1 MSDLEILFPSAVEIT
16 MAGRRVRLKP
26 VLLRDFELFGKVAGA
41 LIAAIG
47 SASGNELAAFSK
59 KHGRD
64 LRVLLR
70 RTTSLGYFRVRRLPF
85 PVALQL
91 CGQVISVNSGFF
103 ADAQLALATA
113 LAGPQLPNAC

>member
-1 MSDLEILFPSAVEIT
+1 MSDLEILFPSPVEISID
-16 MAGRRVRLKP
+16 GRRVRLKP

-41 LIAAIG
+41 LITAIG

-70 RTTSLGYFRVRRLPF
+70 RTTNLSYLSVRRLPF
-85 PVALQL
+85 SVALQL
-91 CGQVISVNSGFF
+91 CGQVISVNSSFF
-103 ADAQLALATA
+103 AEAQLALATA
-113 LAGPQLPNAC
+113 LAGPQLPSA

>member
-1 MSDLEILFPSAVEIT
+1 MSDLEILFPSPVEISID
-16 MAGRRVRLKP
+16 GRRVRLKP

-70 RTTSLGYFRVRRLPF
+70 RTTSLGYLRVRWLPF

-113 LAGPQLPNAC
+113 LAGPQLPNA